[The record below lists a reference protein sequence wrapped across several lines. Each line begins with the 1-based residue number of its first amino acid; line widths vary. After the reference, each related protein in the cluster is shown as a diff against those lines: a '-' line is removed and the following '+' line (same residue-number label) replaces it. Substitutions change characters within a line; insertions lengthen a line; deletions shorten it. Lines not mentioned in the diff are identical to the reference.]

1 MASTKSIK
9 QPSAFDINPKSMH
22 QQTHFNE
29 TKNIE
34 WSQSVFFMHAE
45 VHLQFLKD
53 RNLWDCP
60 TKELQRGKPSV
71 LHTRELHNRV
81 KILSVPKL
89 CVIVNARTYTRTVK
103 SSHRYTL
110 AWRGN
115 GKNDG
120 RAIWYQPATFGAQ
133 MPTNSQLGEHEN
145 RLLKYPNTLG
155 SLKITR
161 RVYWISENLHLTF
174 RNRLV

>member
-9 QPSAFDINPKSMH
+9 QPSAFDINAKSMH
-22 QQTHFNE
+22 QQTHFNDS
-29 TKNIE
+29 KNIE
-34 WSQSVFFMHAE
+34 WSQSVFFMHAG

-60 TKELQRGKPSV
+60 TKELQTGKPSV

-115 GKNDG
+115 GKKWWTRNLVSASDFRG
-120 RAIWYQPATFGAQ
+120 TDANQFAAWRAWEQAAKIPEYPWIIEDYQKGILNIW
-133 MPTNSQLGEHEN
+133 
-145 RLLKYPNTLG
+145 
-155 SLKITR
+155 
-161 RVYWISENLHLTF
+161 
-174 RNRLV
+174 